1 MRLYRA
7 ALTKKKYKI
16 KRKTFSEQT
25 RQEMIRDDKAFYDF
39 TEQPIDLRVRN
50 LDFEVSALKA
60 AMDTRMQAMQDAL
73 EAVIMR
79 GSR

>member
-1 MRLYRA
+1 
-7 ALTKKKYKI
+7 
-16 KRKTFSEQT
+16 
-25 RQEMIRDDKAFYDF
+25 MIRDDKAFYDF